1 MKRRFFRASWMLAL
15 AGLVAFSFVGTSCGD
30 DDKEDEKVQPTPNP
44 DPTPTPT
51 PDPDPTPTPDPDP
64 TPTPDPTPVAKNHVI
79 VVKASDMVDHEWDT
93 QFWFYSPTK
102 FVEGDSWE
110 VSIDVK
116 ADKSTAA
123 DVANGISTQTHKD
136 NAGGYI
142 HWAAIGGVTFTEE
155 WVTYTANGTFTA
167 EQVDGD
173 YVAFNLNDF
182 NPANNYYFDNISF
195 KVNGTEQIKN
205 GDIEGTDF
213 SSFFIKEYPA
223 TDAVAVAAANVIE
236 MDGGSSVT
244 PAPTPTPDP
253 EPTPTPT
260 PTPEPTDG
268 TVDLTAD
275 GFSTWSDWVNGEITG
290 AADCALVLNEPTG
303 QPYGDPGVNNYIDL
317 SGYKTLVVTVSDGAP
332 RFLLNRDE
340 PEGQNP
346 DHLINIPNDEGQTAA
361 YQTSVDNGDGTTTY
375 TIDLAKIVADKGYAH
390 LHAIKGANW
399 ADVTVVSM
407 KLTK

>member
-15 AGLVAFSFVGTSCGD
+15 AGLVAFSLVGTSCGD
-30 DDKEDEKVQPTPNP
+30 DDEDPKPDPTPVNPDPVNPDPVNPDPVNPDPVNPDPVNP
-44 DPTPTPT
+44 DPTPA
-51 PDPDPTPTPDPDP
+51 
-64 TPTPDPTPVAKNHVI
+64 VKNHVI

-123 DVANGISTQTHKD
+123 DVANGIGTQTHQD

-155 WVTYTANGTFTA
+155 WVTYTNSGTFTA

-173 YVAFNLNDF
+173 YVAFNLNDY
-182 NPANNYYFDNISF
+182 NPANDYYFDDISF

-223 TDAVAVAAANVIE
+223 TDAANVTAANVVE
-236 MDGGSSVT
+236 
-244 PAPTPTPDP
+244 
-253 EPTPTPT
+253 
-260 PTPEPTDG
+260 
-268 TVDLTAD
+268 
-275 GFSTWSDWVNGEITG
+275 
-290 AADCALVLNEPTG
+290 
-303 QPYGDPGVNNYIDL
+303 Q
-317 SGYKTLVVTVSDGAP
+317 
-332 RFLLNRDE
+332 
-340 PEGQNP
+340 
-346 DHLINIPNDEGQTAA
+346 
-361 YQTSVDNGDGTTTY
+361 
-375 TIDLAKIVADKGYAH
+375 
-390 LHAIKGANW
+390 
-399 ADVTVVSM
+399 
-407 KLTK
+407 